1 MDPKL
6 DAEPMPL
13 SDCVE
18 LVVQQYLTDLQ
29 GETPSNMHRL
39 VMDAVELALL
49 DTVLQR
55 CAGQRGVAAQWL
67 GINRNT
73 LRKKLQ
79 SYGLET

>member
-1 MDPKL
+1 M
-6 DAEPMPL
+6 
-13 SDCVE
+13 SIGDCVE
-18 LVVQQYLTDLQ
+18 LVVQQYLADLQ

-39 VMDAVELALL
+39 VMEAVERTLL
-49 DTVLQR
+49 DTVLQH
-55 CAGQRGVAAQWL
+55 CAGQRGIAAQWL

>member
-1 MDPKL
+1 MTSKADP
-6 DAEPMPL
+6 EPMSL
-13 SDCVE
+13 GDCVE
-18 LVVQQYLTDLQ
+18 LVVQQYLADLQ

-39 VMDAVELALL
+39 VMEAVERALL
-49 DTVLQR
+49 DTVLQH
-55 CAGQRGVAAQWL
+55 CEGQRGVAAQWL